1 MHTIRTR
8 THVCNCNVLLN
19 QKSVACKRDKAASR
33 RIFLEPWYDSIVTER
48 GASRYAKPQR
58 EKERAGGRERR
69 LGFTFLAQLGKDRP
83 RGRFM
88 PAHRRKQLLIRL
100 RSAECNS
107 NLNWRS
113 RVARAQRRCSL
124 RNFVTAEYFQ
134 PRRSRWL
141 RGESIK
147 GKSFSFTSAVARV
160 QTFSF
165 FPFLS
170 FAGPRPVFFYISVSR
185 STLRFLRNV
194 SWLARRS
201 FHVIIRSTDVV
212 SGFSVFSKI
221 TIFNE
226 IKRCFCSLSWKE
238 NLHTKFVTK
247 LKSGRV
253 CDSKPDE
260 DQEWTLYLG
269 ERQV

>member
-1 MHTIRTR
+1 
-8 THVCNCNVLLN
+8 
-19 QKSVACKRDKAASR
+19 
-33 RIFLEPWYDSIVTER
+33 
-48 GASRYAKPQR
+48 
-58 EKERAGGRERR
+58 
-69 LGFTFLAQLGKDRP
+69 
-83 RGRFM
+83 M

-170 FAGPRPVFFYISVSR
+170 FASRRRRVFFYISVSR
-185 STLRFLRNV
+185 SMLRFLRNV

-201 FHVIIRSTDVV
+201 FHVIIRSTDVI
-212 SGFSVFSKI
+212 SRFSVFSKI
-221 TIFNE
+221 AIFNE
-226 IKRCFCSLSWKE
+226 IKRCFSSLSWE
-238 NLHTKFVTK
+238 QAGSVH
-247 LKSGRV
+247 
-253 CDSKPDE
+253 
-260 DQEWTLYLG
+260 
-269 ERQV
+269 

>member
-1 MHTIRTR
+1 
-8 THVCNCNVLLN
+8 
-19 QKSVACKRDKAASR
+19 
-33 RIFLEPWYDSIVTER
+33 
-48 GASRYAKPQR
+48 
-58 EKERAGGRERR
+58 
-69 LGFTFLAQLGKDRP
+69 
-83 RGRFM
+83 M
-88 PAHRRKQLLIRL
+88 PARRRKQLLIRL

-170 FAGPRPVFFYISVSR
+170 FASRRRRIFFYLCFTQDVTIPSKRQLVSATLVPRYYPVNRCHISIFR
-185 STLRFLRNV
+185 FFEHRHFHRDKALLLRFKL
-194 SWLARRS
+194 
-201 FHVIIRSTDVV
+201 
-212 SGFSVFSKI
+212 GSV
-221 TIFNE
+221 
-226 IKRCFCSLSWKE
+226 
-238 NLHTKFVTK
+238 H
-247 LKSGRV
+247 
-253 CDSKPDE
+253 
-260 DQEWTLYLG
+260 
-269 ERQV
+269 